1 MYHICNTKV
10 VCTKDIQTFCKNIY
24 NNGWNN
30 QLQVTEEDLFGQ
42 DMSRRCY
49 VFMDNHFTEFLAIG
63 FQVQINISFGY
74 CS

>member
-1 MYHICNTKV
+1 MYCICNAKV
-10 VCTKDIQTFCKNIY
+10 ICTKGIQTFCKNIY
-24 NNGWNN
+24 NKRWNN

-42 DMSRRCY
+42 DMSGRWY

-63 FQVQINISFGY
+63 FQAQINISFGY